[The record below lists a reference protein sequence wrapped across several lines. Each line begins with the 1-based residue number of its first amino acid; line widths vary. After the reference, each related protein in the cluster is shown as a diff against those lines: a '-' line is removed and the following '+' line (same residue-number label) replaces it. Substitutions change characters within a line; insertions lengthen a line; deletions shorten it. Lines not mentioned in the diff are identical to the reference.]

1 MLHLC
6 THKADTCTSP
16 SKWKELFN
24 LEFISH
30 SEEILRHKCCS
41 SASGPQS
48 GDVGT
53 QCPIAAAQQVVV
65 RHLSLLISTVTQGTC
80 SSLQFLVTQLSK
92 VFSVFLKIAN
102 GNLFISNRHCLE
114 EALGTVFRMVELK
127 ATANFWIRQHCPGLL
142 RACKQGEG
150 GTQQTRCPDMKMAE
164 YGQCI
169 STLIRKVLLCL
180 LKYAVAATSN
190 EDCAGSCSL
199 EQILPEGSQDVCSTL
214 ISDRC
219 MIGLARGAALELFVD
234 QDDCLVD
241 ALLAACDLPVSRLKC
256 ARCSVLM
263 RCFLTVFNVYAL
275 TARFLSSIHY
285 DHSVLLDF
293 LMSEETSFRDFI
305 VKFLHMATDHWDELK
320 SACQELDSTDI
331 ITYQETGDTD
341 TLCAFANPAS
351 SILGKRKV
359 GEYIEEASD
368 LPKSKLLSSRI
379 EHDDYQPSSDAEAET
394 GAAAVH
400 VLHSDTSQCS
410 CETCLDNLVDCFTK
424 LRFLLSRTA
433 HCLPSL
439 PTTLTTEVI
448 KLLRIVEDLHEK
460 KT

>member
-1 MLHLC
+1 
-6 THKADTCTSP
+6 
-16 SKWKELFN
+16 
-24 LEFISH
+24 
-30 SEEILRHKCCS
+30 
-41 SASGPQS
+41 
-48 GDVGT
+48 
-53 QCPIAAAQQVVV
+53 
-65 RHLSLLISTVTQGTC
+65 
-80 SSLQFLVTQLSK
+80 
-92 VFSVFLKIAN
+92 
-102 GNLFISNRHCLE
+102 
-114 EALGTVFRMVELK
+114 
-127 ATANFWIRQHCPGLL
+127 
-142 RACKQGEG
+142 
-150 GTQQTRCPDMKMAE
+150 
-164 YGQCI
+164 
-169 STLIRKVLLCL
+169 
-180 LKYAVAATSN
+180 
-190 EDCAGSCSL
+190 
-199 EQILPEGSQDVCSTL
+199 
-214 ISDRC
+214 
-219 MIGLARGAALELFVD
+219 
-234 QDDCLVD
+234 
-241 ALLAACDLPVSRLKC
+241 
-256 ARCSVLM
+256 M

-331 ITYQETGDTD
+331 ITYQETGDAD
-341 TLCAFANPAS
+341 ALCAFANPAS

-359 GEYIEEASD
+359 GEYIAEASD
-368 LPKSKLLSSRI
+368 LPKIKLLSSRI

-394 GAAAVH
+394 AAAAVH